1 MHFPADYHQGPA
13 AVQKHLEFFRFTGM
27 DFVKVQFEQNFAP
40 PEPVRTAQGWLDLKP
55 LPEEAFEPTVEVV
68 RGLAQAVRG
77 EALVILTVYSPLMW
91 AARASGKSELR
102 DQFDLHP
109 QAVQAGLEVMTE
121 NVIRL
126 VMACKRAGADGFFIS
141 TQGGEVDR
149 FPGRD
154 YFVKYIKPTDLAV
167 WDAVDDC
174 ELNILHVCDYEGP
187 YDDLSPFVD
196 YPGQIINSSLKAG
209 ERDLTPGEVS
219 QMFGRPFMGG
229 MERKGALSTGSVDS
243 VHREAAAVL
252 GQAPERFV
260 LGADCTVLADAPWE
274 NLRAAVEVAH
284 QFEK

>member
-1 MHFPADYHQGPA
+1 
-13 AVQKHLEFFRFTGM
+13 
-27 DFVKVQFEQNFAP
+27 
-40 PEPVRTAQGWLDLKP
+40 
-55 LPEEAFEPTVEVV
+55 
-68 RGLAQAVRG
+68 
-77 EALVILTVYSPLMW
+77 
-91 AARASGKSELR
+91 
-102 DQFDLHP
+102 
-109 QAVQAGLEVMTE
+109 MTE

-126 VMACKRAGADGFFIS
+126 VRACKRAGADGFYIS

-187 YDDLSPFVD
+187 YDDLTPFVD
-196 YPGQIINSSLKAG
+196 YPGQIVNSSLKAG
-209 ERDLTPGEVS
+209 ERELTPGEVS

-229 MERKGALSTGSVDS
+229 MDRKGALSTGSVDS
-243 VHREAAAVL
+243 VRREAAAVL